1 MKQFKAEWQGEG
13 SVGETLVNTILHIL
27 TQHNGLCDYLEE
39 RLGEKCN
46 CPHCCWDV
54 IEGRPEPAPCIRQTK
69 TITIPKPEWMKD
81 KVECLTTRHIR
92 QQGYKEALSD
102 ASKASGITYKLED

>member
-13 SVGETLVNTILHIL
+13 GAADALVNTILHII
-27 TQHNGLCDYLEE
+27 TQHNKLCDFLVQRKGEEELEQ
-39 RLGEKCN
+39 RASLLKNATYTSDDGW
-46 CPHCCWDV
+46 H
-54 IEGRPEPAPCIRQTK
+54 
-69 TITIPKPEWMKD
+69 ITLPKPEWMKD

-92 QQGYKEALSD
+92 QQGYIEALSD